1 MRRKILIGTMLL
13 TMVCCQGASYAETGE
28 IDALRNEI
36 KALKSDLADLKGQ
49 IRLIGNKNASS
60 VPAYVAPVEGAK
72 DRGVLGIA
80 KDIDMGGYVDVQWN
94 QNFNDGFKKNSTN
107 DLRFYDNNKDT
118 FAVNQALL
126 WFEKAVKDPGQAG
139 FRLELMM
146 GQDARTQGA
155 DGANADAFDLAQA
168 YAEYKAGLGFWSD
181 NDYLPHEID
190 IKAGRMAT
198 LAGAEVPYAPQNN
211 EVSRGILAGYAV
223 PTFHT
228 GFRTNFKVW
237 RNFFDVYF
245 GVNNGWDQAIDMN
258 TNKTLE
264 WGLGYEPVKNLKF
277 LHSIYLGQEAL
288 GAGSNDLSGN
298 RFLNSNVATWTPN
311 DKLSL
316 AGEFDVGTT
325 RGIIKYDGQDSTD
338 SNWFGLGAHAKYQLT
353 KKFAPFYRVE
363 WMGNQGKTQFNG
375 LTDDVL
381 ENTFGAEYKLT
392 EDLITRAEYRMDKS
406 VGNKAYDG
414 KFSQEP
420 TLEGQVIYL
429 IG

>member
-1 MRRKILIGTMLL
+1 MRKKIFIGTVLL
-13 TMVCCQGASYAETGE
+13 MMISCLRASYAETGE
-28 IDALRNEI
+28 VDALRNEI

-49 IRLIGNKNASS
+49 MRLIGSRNASP

-94 QNFNDGFKKNSTN
+94 QNFNDGFKKNNLN

-126 WFEKAVKDPGQAG
+126 WFEKAVKDSGQAG

-146 GQDARTQGA
+146 GQDAVTQGA
-155 DGANADAFDLAQA
+155 DGSNGDAFDLAQA

-181 NDYLPHEID
+181 NDYLPHDLD

-211 EVSRGILAGYAV
+211 EISRGLLAGYAV

-228 GFRTNFKVW
+228 GLRANFKVW
-237 RNFFDVYF
+237 KNFFDVYF
-245 GVNNGWDQAIDMN
+245 GINNGWDQAIDMN

-277 LHSIYLGQEAL
+277 LHSIYLGQETL

-298 RFLNSNVATWTPN
+298 RFLNSNVVTWTPT

-338 SNWFGLGAHAKYQLT
+338 SNWFGMGAHAKYQLT
-353 KKFAPFYRVE
+353 KQFAPYYRVE
-363 WMGNQGKTQFNG
+363 WMGNQGKTQFGG

-392 EDLITRAEYRMDKS
+392 QDLITRAEYRMDKS

-414 KFSQEP
+414 KFSQEQ